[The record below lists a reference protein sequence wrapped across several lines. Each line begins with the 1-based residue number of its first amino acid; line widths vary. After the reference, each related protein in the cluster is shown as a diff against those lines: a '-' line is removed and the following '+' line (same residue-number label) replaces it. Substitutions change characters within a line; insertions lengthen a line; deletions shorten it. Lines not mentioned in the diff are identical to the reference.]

1 MEAFQKKSKQNK
13 NQEENVVTQKESIS
27 KSNNV
32 KFMVSSVKT
41 NAKKWMGILKSNTEK
56 SVKNLK
62 EQWETFKSSEF
73 VRKNKE
79 KIKVVAKSSFTPKK
93 VMITSFIIVA
103 FAMGVFSIDVNEI
116 TKKNENIIK
125 QVEHEGFLYE
135 MACEKKPPVFPMEEL
150 AKLDSQI
157 SIFPLM
163 TRYELKVNAQVVGT
177 FADADTPK
185 AILANLVSLSE
196 ESYYDDIKFSYAEDV
211 HIEKSVVPAYKIGTY
226 DEFEPALNYVKSGQK
241 ESIKYTVVK
250 GDYIEKIAKKFDVTT
265 KDLIEINPVVLS
277 KKYLNIGDEL
287 VIMRSKPLINARLSY
302 VQEYTE
308 NIEAEVELQ
317 KNADM
322 YEGEKKTVTEGS
334 DGEQK
339 VVARIVK
346 NNGLEIEKKI
356 LQSEILK
363 EPVKKVVMVGTK
375 AAPIRYVASAVQSR
389 SKVSYAQESREL
401 KGGLKLQRPLQSY
414 IISSRYGTRWGSF
427 HHGIDLATRVGSPV
441 YAAESGTV
449 TVSTTKGRG
458 YGYYITINHGSGV
471 STKYAHCS
479 QLLVEVG
486 QTVEKGQLIAKSGNT
501 GISTGPH
508 LHFEVLIDGNAQN
521 PEKYCNF

>member
-1 MEAFQKKSKQNK
+1 MEAFQEKSKQNK
-13 NQEENVVTQKESIS
+13 NQEENIVTQKESIS
-27 KSNNV
+27 NTNKLESV
-32 KFMVSSVKT
+32 ISSAKT
-41 NAKKWMGILKSNTEK
+41 NAQKWTGVLKSKWNALLSNDMIK
-56 SVKNLK
+56 
-62 EQWETFKSSEF
+62 
-73 VRKNKE
+73 KNKGKFSE
-79 KIKVVAKSSFTPKK
+79 MAKNSFTPKK
-93 VMITSFIIVA
+93 VMITSSIIVA
-103 FAMGVFSIDVNEI
+103 FAMGVFSVNVDEI
-116 TKKNENIIK
+116 TKKNENLIK
-125 QVEHEGFLYE
+125 QAEHEGFFYE
-135 MACEKKPPVFPMEEL
+135 MAYEKRPPVYPMETL

-163 TRYELKVNAQVVGT
+163 TKYELKVDAQVVGT
-177 FADADTPK
+177 FADVDTPK
-185 AILANLVSLSE
+185 AILSNLVSLSD
-196 ESYYDDIKFSYAEDV
+196 ESFYEDVKFSYAEDV
-211 HIEKSVVPAYKIGTY
+211 HIEKSIVPAYKIGKY

-241 ESIKYTVVK
+241 ESVKYTVVK

-308 NIEAEVELQ
+308 SIEAEVELQ
-317 KNADM
+317 KSADM
-322 YEGEKKTVTEGS
+322 YEGEKKTVSEGS

-356 LQSEILK
+356 LESEVLK

-375 AAPIRYVASAVQSR
+375 VAPVRYVASAVQSR
-389 SKVSYAQESREL
+389 SKVSYAQESKEL
-401 KGGLKLQRPLQSY
+401 RGGLKLQRPMQSY
-414 IISSRYGTRWGSF
+414 LITSRYGSRWGSF
-427 HHGIDLATRVGSPV
+427 HQGIDLAGPVGTPV

-449 TVSTTKGRG
+449 TVSTTNGRG
-458 YGYYITINHGSGV
+458 YGYYIKINHGSGV
-471 STKYAHCS
+471 STMYAHCS
-479 QLLVEVG
+479 QLLVEAG

-501 GISTGPH
+501 GRSTGPH